1 MILRPSR
8 DPSLTDWS
16 VDASFGSRFESR
28 SPGLKVK
35 LQNAADHR
43 GFIEGAIK
51 LLEFATAFKAILS
64 KVGFQMLDFIRL

>member
-8 DPSLTDWS
+8 DPSQTDWS

-51 LLEFATAFKAILS
+51 AA
-64 KVGFQMLDFIRL
+64 